1 MARTSFLALPIR
13 IVQVSRVA
21 STASELWVRKSRIS
35 VRTRDR
41 VLLASAKR
49 PNPNKKQRA
58 TESFDRSKDLLFH
71 YSLSISDIGMMFAG
85 TLDLQNSAFTG
96 SLEDLFSG
104 PPPGL
109 SSKGLEG

>member
-1 MARTSFLALPIR
+1 
-13 IVQVSRVA
+13 
-21 STASELWVRKSRIS
+21 
-35 VRTRDR
+35 

-58 TESFDRSKDLLFH
+58 TESFDKSKALKFH
-71 YSLSISDIGMMFAG
+71 SLSISDIGMMFAG
-85 TLDLQNSAFTG
+85 TLELRNSAFIG
-96 SLEDLFSG
+96 SPEDLFSG